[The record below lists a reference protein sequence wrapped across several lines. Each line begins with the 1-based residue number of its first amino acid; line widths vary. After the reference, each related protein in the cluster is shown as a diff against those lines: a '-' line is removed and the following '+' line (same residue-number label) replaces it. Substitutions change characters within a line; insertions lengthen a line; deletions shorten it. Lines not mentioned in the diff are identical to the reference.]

1 MKKKIYLSLAKISG
15 HEIEYVTDA
24 IESNWI
30 VPLGPNVDGFEE
42 DLERYL
48 ETDKQKVVALSSGTA
63 AIHLA
68 LLQMGVGEGDEVICQ
83 SFTFTAS
90 ANPIIYQHATP
101 VFVDSEPDTWNMSP
115 EHLRAAIED
124 RILKTGKKPK
134 AIVIVHLFGM
144 PAKMDEI
151 MAIASEFGIPVL
163 EDAAEALG
171 AEYKGRRCGK
181 LGDYGVLSFNGNKI
195 ITTSGGGAL
204 ICPDEESAIKTKYYA
219 TQARENRP
227 YYHHTEVGYNYRMS
241 NISAGIGRGQM
252 RALKK
257 FVARR
262 REVQQIYEEF
272 LGNIP
277 GITVHRAPSPEYNSN
292 YWLPAILIDP
302 EISGVSNKDIYK
314 ALENDLIESRPL
326 WKPLHLQ
333 PVFEKYPFYGDGTSE
348 NLFEKG
354 LCLPSGSS
362 VTNDDLIRII
372 NVIKQQIKIENK
384 RSIRLKHFFSKTHKI
399 NQTAAIW

>member
-1 MKKKIYLSLAKISG
+1 
-15 HEIEYVTDA
+15 
-24 IESNWI
+24 
-30 VPLGPNVDGFEE
+30 
-42 DLERYL
+42 
-48 ETDKQKVVALSSGTA
+48 
-63 AIHLA
+63 
-68 LLQMGVGEGDEVICQ
+68 
-83 SFTFTAS
+83 
-90 ANPIIYQHATP
+90 
-101 VFVDSEPDTWNMSP
+101 
-115 EHLRAAIED
+115 
-124 RILKTGKKPK
+124 
-134 AIVIVHLFGM
+134 
-144 PAKMDEI
+144 
-151 MAIASEFGIPVL
+151 
-163 EDAAEALG
+163 
-171 AEYKGRRCGK
+171 
-181 LGDYGVLSFNGNKI
+181 
-195 ITTSGGGAL
+195 
-204 ICPDEESAIKTKYYA
+204 
-219 TQARENRP
+219 
-227 YYHHTEVGYNYRMS
+227 
-241 NISAGIGRGQM
+241 M

>member
-1 MKKKIYLSLAKISG
+1 MKKKIYLSLAKVSG
-15 HEIEYVTDA
+15 HELEYVADA
-24 IESNWI
+24 IESNWV

-124 RILKTGKKPK
+124 RILQTGKKPK
-134 AIVIVHLFGM
+134 AIIVAHLFGM

-151 MAIASEFGIPVL
+151 MAIAQEYEIPVL

-181 LGDYGVLSFNGNKI
+181 LGDFGVLSFNGNKI

-204 ICPDEESAIKTKYYA
+204 VCPDEAIADKTKYYA

-227 YYHHTEVGYNYRMS
+227 YYHHIEVGFNYRLS
-241 NISAGIGRGQM
+241 NISAGFGRGQM
-252 RALKK
+252 KALSK

-277 GITVHRAPSPEYNSN
+277 GITVHRAPAPEYRSN

-302 EISGVSNKDIYK
+302 EISGTSVIEINK
-314 ALENDLIESRPL
+314 ALEDDLIESRYL

-333 PVFEKYPFYGDGTSE
+333 PVFEKYPYYGNGTCE

-362 VTNDDLIRII
+362 VTNDDIIRVI
-372 NVIKQQIKIENK
+372 NVIKRQIKSKNK
-384 RSIRLKHFFSKTHKI
+384 RIKRLKQFFNKALKI
-399 NQTAAIW
+399 SRTAVFS